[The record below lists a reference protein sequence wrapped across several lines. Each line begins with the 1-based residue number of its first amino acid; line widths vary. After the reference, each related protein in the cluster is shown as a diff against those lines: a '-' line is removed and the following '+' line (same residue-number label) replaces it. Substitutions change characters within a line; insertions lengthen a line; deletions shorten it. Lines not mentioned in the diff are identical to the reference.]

1 MKKDYVMNKSEKII
15 QTNGLNRL
23 GSNIKKYRIAK
34 GLKQVDI
41 IREMQLRGVP
51 TNSFSMTRLEQ
62 GKINPTLDFLIAF
75 VDIVE
80 IDFNTLF
87 SFDEA

>member
-1 MKKDYVMNKSEKII
+1 MNKNEKII
-15 QTNGLNRL
+15 QTNGINRL
-23 GSNIKKYRIAK
+23 GKNIKKFRVAK

-51 TNSFSMTRLEQ
+51 TNSYSITRLEQ
-62 GKINPTLDFLIAF
+62 GKVNPTLDFLIAF

-87 SFDEA
+87 TFEEI